1 MKVTTGLHLEQRLKM
16 SGVMPPTPIGGQWMH
31 RDYEP
36 YKIFFQKL
44 FWSIMIL
51 SYFSKKKIYYESV
64 VARFE
69 VLGEVLL
76 KRTISTMLCFVG
88 WQIRA

>member
-1 MKVTTGLHLEQRLKM
+1 M